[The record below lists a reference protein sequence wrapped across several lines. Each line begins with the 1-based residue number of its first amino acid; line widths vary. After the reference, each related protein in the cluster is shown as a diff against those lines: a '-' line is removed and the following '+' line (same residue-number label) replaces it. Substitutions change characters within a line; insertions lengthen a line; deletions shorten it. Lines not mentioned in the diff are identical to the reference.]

1 MRMINILNKAKE
13 KLEMKIDH
21 DPQTLQDLQVIRNLL
36 LTELDRRLERYKQDL
51 IKIKAS
57 DKERKRIKKR
67 KNELKKLRG
76 ILMSVSESLERIHV
90 PNENPSRHS
99 MGHHQSPR
107 PPSGIEHS
115 TRPDYREVEL
125 HTTQHTHE
133 HTNDTHTHTHTHRF
147 TGRRKGSRL
156 HSECTKESKYIPS
169 DCVDIRKRFESLQR
183 HERKV
188 FLDV

>member
-1 MRMINILNKAKE
+1 MNIQIKHWAVETSSWARTISKGLPTLASENTVQLGAFFKSCSIVKPAPETPKNVDKFESAESGLTSLSEMFGEEKKMRMINILNKAKE

-90 PNENPSRHS
+90 SITSH
-99 MGHHQSPR
+99 
-107 PPSGIEHS
+107 
-115 TRPDYREVEL
+115 
-125 HTTQHTHE
+125 
-133 HTNDTHTHTHTHRF
+133 
-147 TGRRKGSRL
+147 KAW
-156 HSECTKESKYIPS
+156 
-169 DCVDIRKRFESLQR
+169 
-183 HERKV
+183 
-188 FLDV
+188 